1 MSGLVL
7 IGESDMTIR
16 KMTDVELLVL
26 LLGKSR
32 AKALYEGSLVLLFQ
46 PDAGEDAVEPKLQA
60 AHELVR
66 RWLEESLCR
75 SSALENPAAMRTLL
89 STLIRHKQYESF
101 TVLFLDTRHRLI
113 VVEEMF
119 RGSIDSATVHPR
131 EIVRRALQVNAAAI
145 VLAHNHPSG
154 IAEPSA
160 ADNAITR
167 RIVDAMALV
176 DVRVLD
182 HFVVGDMVVSL
193 AELGM
198 M

>member
-1 MSGLVL
+1 MA
-7 IGESDMTIR
+7 
-16 KMTDVELLVL
+16 DVELLVL

-32 AKALYEGSLVLLFQ
+32 AKALYEGSLILLFQ
-46 PDAGEDAVEPKLQA
+46 PDAGEDTVEPKLQA

-66 RWLEESLCR
+66 RWLQESLRR

-89 STLIRHKQYESF
+89 STLIRNKQYESF
-101 TVLFLDTRHRLI
+101 MVLFLDTRHRLI

-154 IAEPSA
+154 IAEPSV
-160 ADNAITR
+160 ADSAITR

-182 HFVVGDMVVSL
+182 HFVVGDVVVSL